1 MWPDPLFTELYC
13 FIQGVQQNMTIAR
26 WLESRL
32 WFWNLFVAFS
42 HKNTLTSMNNTDR
55 TLDVVFF
62 SRFRGRSSKELQAW
76 CAEWIKTEKNV
87 RVTPLG
93 FYLRDIMSENPWIIK
108 KTTSSVVLLLIY
120 AYLKLFFQLRLH
132 ELLQTVYS
140 PKHLLFNRFSNE
152 PVVSHE

>member
-1 MWPDPLFTELYC
+1 MSSFQDLGAE
-13 FIQGVQQNMTIAR
+13 AR
-26 WLESRL
+26 KSYKHDALNE
-32 WFWNLFVAFS
+32 
-42 HKNTLTSMNNTDR
+42 
-55 TLDVVFF
+55 
-62 SRFRGRSSKELQAW
+62 
-76 CAEWIKTEKNV
+76 KTEKNV